1 MTAYLLKRIIIATL
15 TLVLAS
21 IVVFA
26 VMEILPG
33 DPARLMLGLN
43 ASADQVE
50 VLRNQMGLNAPLVLR
65 YLHWAGGLL
74 SLDFGRSYTYSVPV
88 IDLVRERVVV
98 SLPLALIALALS
110 TIIAIPVGVFS
121 ASRQGRAGDTLA
133 MGAAQL
139 GVAVPNFWFA
149 LILIYLFAVWLRL
162 VPAGGFPGWSA
173 GIWTA
178 LKSLFLPAIALALPQ
193 AAILGRVARSALI
206 EVLNEDYIRT
216 ARAKGL
222 PYRAVLWRHALRNAM
237 IPVLTILG
245 LQFAFL
251 LAGTI
256 IIENVFYLP
265 GLGRLIFQAITQRDL
280 IVVESIVMLLVAAVI
295 LINLIVDFSYA
306 IVDPRLRAIP
316 GKMRSGFPSGIAP
329 KQILRAVQRFRETRN
344 RSRGR
349 Q

>member
-1 MTAYLLKRIIIATL
+1 MTAYLLKRLIIAAL

-21 IVVFA
+21 MVVFA

-33 DPARLMLGLN
+33 DPARLMLGMN
-43 ASADQVE
+43 ASSEQVE

-65 YLHWAGGLL
+65 YLQWAGGLL
-74 SLDFGRSYTYSVPV
+74 CLDFGRSYTYSVPV
-88 IDLVRERVVV
+88 IDLVRERIAV

-110 TIIAIPVGVFS
+110 TVIAIPVGVFS

-149 LILIYLFAVWLRL
+149 LMLIYLFAVWLRL
-162 VPAGGFPGWSA
+162 VPAGGFPGWGA

-178 LKSLFLPAIALALPQ
+178 LKSLILPAVALALPQ
-193 AAILGRVARSALI
+193 AAILARVARAALI

-306 IVDPRLRAIP
+306 IVDPRLR
-316 GKMRSGFPSGIAP
+316 
-329 KQILRAVQRFRETRN
+329 
-344 RSRGR
+344 GR